1 LGGAVPERHPWRGA
15 AILLYALIVIR
26 AFAAGVVLIAST
38 F

>member
-1 LGGAVPERHPWRGA
+1 VLFLSVTLGAVPPF
-15 AILLYALIVIR
+15 LLYALIVIR